1 MIPARLLAHGP
12 GFVIDSRM
20 KITIFFG
27 SKSDAPV
34 MKKAASVLKQFGVE
48 YDAFVISAHRAGELL
63 AEKVREAENT
73 GTEVFLAGAG
83 LSAAL
88 PGVVASL
95 TVLPVIGIPLDAGKA
110 AGFDS
115 LLSVVQMPKQI
126 PVAAVG
132 LDNAENAAWLA
143 LEILAVKYPELR
155 ARLAA
160 FRKELQ
166 DSVRAELNPRI
177 LDS

>member
-1 MIPARLLAHGP
+1 
-12 GFVIDSRM
+12 M

-34 MKKAASVLKQFGVE
+34 MKKAASVLKKFGVD
-48 YDAFVISAHRAGELL
+48 YDAFVISAHRAGDLL
-63 AEKVREAENT
+63 AEKVREAEAS
-73 GTEVFLAGAG
+73 GTEVFIAGAG

-95 TVLPVIGIPLDAGKA
+95 TVVPVIGVPLDAGKA

-126 PVAAVG
+126 PVASVG

-143 LEILAVKYPELR
+143 LEILSLKYPDLK
-155 ARLAA
+155 AKLVS
-160 FRKELQ
+160 FRKDLQ
-166 DSVRAELNPRI
+166 DSMRRDLNPRI
-177 LDS
+177 LDE